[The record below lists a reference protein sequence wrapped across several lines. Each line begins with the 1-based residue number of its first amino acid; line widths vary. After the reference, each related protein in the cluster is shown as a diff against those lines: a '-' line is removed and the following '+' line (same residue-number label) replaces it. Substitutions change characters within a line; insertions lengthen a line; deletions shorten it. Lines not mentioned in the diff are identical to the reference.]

1 NIASAVAPS
10 NDKQGVLT
18 IIEQEVLNK

>member
-1 NIASAVAPS
+1 IASAVAPS

>member
-1 NIASAVAPS
+1 AVAPS

>member
-1 NIASAVAPS
+1 SAVAPS